1 MKGRQ
6 ITLAPAGF
14 TDPDARPSD
23 IYTTDAK
30 RFGRLPI
37 RYEPYHFPVLCRWDC
52 SPTLLGLRED
62 WHTKHR
68 ASI

>member
-23 IYTTDAK
+23 RFTTDAK
-30 RFGRLPI
+30 RFLAAPN
-37 RYEPYHFPVLCRWDC
+37 
-52 SPTLLGLRED
+52 
-62 WHTKHR
+62 
-68 ASI
+68 SI

>member
-23 IYTTDAK
+23 SQTVLGDS
-30 RFGRLPI
+30 RFDMSHITFQSYAGGTAVLP
-37 RYEPYHFPVLCRWDC
+37 YWD
-52 SPTLLGLRED
+52 
-62 WHTKHR
+62 
-68 ASI
+68 